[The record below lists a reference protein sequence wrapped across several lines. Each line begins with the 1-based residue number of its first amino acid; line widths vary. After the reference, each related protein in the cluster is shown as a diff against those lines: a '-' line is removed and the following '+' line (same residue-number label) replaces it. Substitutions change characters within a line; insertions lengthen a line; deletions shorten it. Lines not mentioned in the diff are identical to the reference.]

1 MTDPTTAPAME
12 QREYT
17 TTRTFDAPPEVVFKA
32 WTEPEQFARWWGA
45 ADGAG
50 TPLDTVRMDVRPGGE
65 WHAITRASDGSA
77 EYPFAG
83 IYKEIDAPGRLVFT
97 LTDGLE
103 PDPNRQHLVTI
114 TFTERDG
121 KTEMNFSQVG
131 QMAERNFQGLSYGY
145 DKFFGKLAE
154 VVKAG

>member
-1 MTDPTTAPAME
+1 
-12 QREYT
+12 
-17 TTRTFDAPPEVVFKA
+17 
-32 WTEPEQFARWWGA
+32 
-45 ADGAG
+45 
-50 TPLDTVRMDVRPGGE
+50 MDVRPGGE